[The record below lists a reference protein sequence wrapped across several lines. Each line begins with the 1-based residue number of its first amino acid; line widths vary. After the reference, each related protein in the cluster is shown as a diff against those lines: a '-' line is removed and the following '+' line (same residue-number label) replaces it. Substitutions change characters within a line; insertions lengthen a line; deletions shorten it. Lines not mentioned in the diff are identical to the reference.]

1 MPNKQRAEVAI
12 VGAGIVGLAHAYLA
26 ARNGRS
32 VVVFERSPKASGA
45 SIRNFG
51 MIWPLGQAAGLVH
64 QLAVRSRELWLELLE
79 QGHLPF
85 CRNGALYLAYR
96 DDEEAVGQEFSE
108 IGPPSGYRCEWIE
121 PTCVLQKTSAVKAEG
136 LRGALWG
143 PDEITVDPGVVL
155 ARLPEYLAEQR
166 GVQFRFGCAVRAVE
180 LPLIE
185 AGTECWQ
192 TDYAI
197 ILRGRRL

>member
-1 MPNKQRAEVAI
+1 MAHCTLPIGTTRKP
-12 VGAGIVGLAHAYLA
+12 LA
-26 ARNGRS
+26 RS
-32 VVVFERSPKASGA
+32 
-45 SIRNFG
+45 
-51 MIWPLGQAAGLVH
+51 
-64 QLAVRSRELWLELLE
+64 
-79 QGHLPF
+79 
-85 CRNGALYLAYR
+85 
-96 DDEEAVGQEFSE
+96 FSE

-121 PTCVLQKTSAVKAEG
+121 PTCVLQKTRAVKAEG

-166 GVQFRFGCAVRAVE
+166 GVQFRFGCAMRAVE

-185 AGTECWQ
+185 AGTERWQ

-197 ILRGRRL
+197 ICAGDDFETLFPSLFRASGITRCKLQMMRTVAA